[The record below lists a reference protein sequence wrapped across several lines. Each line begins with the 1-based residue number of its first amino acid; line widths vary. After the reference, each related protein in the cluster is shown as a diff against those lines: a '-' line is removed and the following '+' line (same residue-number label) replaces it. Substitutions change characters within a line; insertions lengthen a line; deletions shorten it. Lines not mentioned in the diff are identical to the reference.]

1 MPAVAAAIPGILI
14 NVAAGIAINAAVGFV
29 SNAILGSADQSRTSR
44 GVERSPR
51 AGVNEPVRVM
61 FGEFATPG
69 RFWHQNSY
77 GSDNDYLQL
86 VFECGRTEYD
96 SLSGMLAGGKAVSL
110 SGSNANPKGR
120 VIDAYTVGG
129 VPHAWVK
136 FYTGAAGQ
144 TADAELVARANPP
157 ERWPSTKTMTGTAYV
172 IITVRYDEK
181 VFEGGLPEWTFI
193 WKGAKLYDRR
203 KDSTQPGGSG
213 SHRWGQPATYEWT
226 ANPAIILDNFRRGLW
241 INGVRVLGIG
251 VNEAACHHARTVAAA
266 NLCDETVFYDDTG
279 RTLPRYIFGGEISD
293 AEDQISV
300 VRMLETAMAGY
311 GAEFGGAY
319 APLPAQTMSS
329 VLTLTDKDR
338 VTGSDVS
345 ERTRLDPTQ
354 VKTAFN
360 GMFVSKAN
368 GWVEKEYGL
377 RADTTGEALE
387 GGRRQGKLDLEF
399 ITEQEIAASVAE
411 VIMRRDRY
419 SASEVA
425 TFGPKAA
432 KLEPGDVVTR
442 VSALLGTV
450 PMMVWSVREQS
461 GARYQLTLRRWDNAI
476 VPDPTEGFVP
486 ILPDPIAAPVPD
498 RPITVSGLLA
508 LAATQVSGSNTVPAI
523 RVTWTP
529 ITDRTVDRVLI
540 KYWRDGEPDDARYL
554 SVDDPGAGLAVI
566 EGVVPDADYVMTA
579 TIVTTPPRTTIWSAE
594 SAVTTG
600 PLTVVAEVPPIA
612 PEMLGPELAA
622 DHGFLTSTDEGSLS
636 ELIDNFRQDMD
647 NLAGAVAT
655 ANMTANVIR
664 QLVEARFGSAA
675 AAVFTEQQVR
685 ATQYTALAT
694 QITEVLAQVDE
705 VIADGYLRFE
715 SVVDGGGALAT
726 ITAKVKAS
734 AGAAFSQ
741 AAWILSAEADGAGG
755 TNAYFGV
762 MGTFYVFKPD
772 GSRVP
777 AFAVDVANNRVR
789 FNDWDSIATVSG
801 IPIIQ
806 MHGSTGDFSISVS

>member
-1 MPAVAAAIPGILI
+1 MPAVAAAIPGVLL
-14 NVAAGIAINAAVGFV
+14 NVAAGIAVNAAVGFV

-77 GSDNDYLQL
+77 GADNDFLQM

-96 SLSGMLAGGKAVSL
+96 SLSGMLADGKAVSL
-110 SGSNANPKGR
+110 SGSNADPKGR
-120 VIDAYTVGG
+120 VIDPYTVGG

-136 FYTGAAGQ
+136 YYTGAAGQ
-144 TADAELVARANPP
+144 TADAELVTRANPA
-157 ERWPSTKTMTGTAYV
+157 ERWPSTKTMAGTAYAIV
-172 IITVRYDEK
+172 TVRYDEK

-193 WKGAKLYDRR
+193 WRGAKLYDRR

-213 SHRWGQPATYEWT
+213 AHRWGNPSTYEWT

-241 INGVRVLGIG
+241 LNGVRVLGIG
-251 VNEAACHHARTVAAA
+251 VNEAACHHARIVAAA
-266 NLCDETVFYDDTG
+266 NLCDEDVFYEDTG

-338 VTGSDVS
+338 VSGSDVS
-345 ERTRLDPTQ
+345 EKTRLDPTQ
-354 VKTAFN
+354 VKTAYN
-360 GMFVSKAN
+360 GMFVSKAD

-377 RADTTGEALE
+377 RADTTGETLE

-399 ITEQEIAASVAE
+399 ITEQEIASSVAE
-411 VIMRRDRY
+411 IIMRRDRY
-419 SASEVA
+419 SATLVE

-432 KLEPGDVVTR
+432 KLEPGDVITR
-442 VSALLGTV
+442 VNALLGTV
-450 PMMVWSVREQS
+450 PMMVWSVRELS

-486 ILPDPIAAPVPD
+486 VLPAPIAAPVPD
-498 RPITVSGLLA
+498 RPITVSALLA
-508 LAATQVSGSNTVPAI
+508 VAATQVSGPNTVPAI

-566 EGVVPDADYVMTA
+566 EGVVPDADYVVA
-579 TIVTTPPRTTIWSAE
+579 GTIVTTPPRTTIWSAE
-594 SAVTTG
+594 SVVTTG
-600 PLTVVAEVPPIA
+600 ALTVATVPGDNSVDFTKLTGDLRSLLTWMGSSARELKQALDVTGRLVAEQD
-612 PEMLGPELAA
+612 LANFGA
-622 DHGFLTSTDEGSLS
+622 FNQLRRGINVKLDTLS
-636 ELIDNFRQDMD
+636 ASF
-647 NLAGAVAT
+647 
-655 ANMTANVIR
+655 
-664 QLVEARFGSAA
+664 
-675 AAVFTEQQVR
+675 
-685 ATQYTALAT
+685 
-694 QITEVLAQVDE
+694 DE
-705 VIADGYLRFE
+705 VIEVALGPGGAIATALSSLYAAMGGNSSEVNVRWQAVAAPVGYSARYAIQAAVNDGSFRAATFLLDVPANPAEPTRVVLVGDQVVLANSDASILKPALLVEDGEIKFVGARAGRIASADGTSMVLDFDDPE
-715 SVVDGGGALAT
+715 
-726 ITAKVKAS
+726 
-734 AGAAFSQ
+734 
-741 AAWILSAEADGAGG
+741 IL
-755 TNAYFGV
+755 
-762 MGTFYVFKPD
+762 M
-772 GSRVP
+772 
-777 AFAVDVANNRVR
+777 
-789 FNDWDSIATVSG
+789 VS
-801 IPIIQ
+801 PP
-806 MHGSTGDFSISVS
+806 

>member
-1 MPAVAAAIPGILI
+1 MPPVVAAIPGILI
-14 NVAAGIAINAAVGFV
+14 NVAAGIAVNAAVGFV
-29 SNAILGSADQSRTSR
+29 SNAITGSADKSRSSR

-77 GSDNDYLQL
+77 GADNDYLQL

-96 SLSGMLAGGKAVSL
+96 SLSGLLADGKAVAL
-110 SGSNANPKGR
+110 SGSNADAKGR
-120 VIDAYTVGG
+120 VIDAYTVSG

-136 FYTGAAGQ
+136 YYTGAAGQ
-144 TADAELVARANPP
+144 AADAELVARANPSG
-157 ERWPSTKTMTGTAYV
+157 RWPSTKTMTGTAYA

-193 WKGAKLYDRR
+193 WRGAKLYDRR

-213 SHRWGQPATYEWT
+213 AHRWGNPATYEWT

-251 VNEAACHHARTVAAA
+251 VNEAACHHARIVAAA
-266 NLCDETVFYDDTG
+266 NLCDEDVFYEDTE
-279 RTLPRYIFGGEISD
+279 RTLPRYIFGGEVSD

-338 VTGSDVS
+338 VSGSDVS
-345 ERTRLDPTQ
+345 EKTRLDPTQ
-354 VKTAFN
+354 VKTAYN
-360 GMFVSKAN
+360 GMFVSKAD

-377 RADTTGEALE
+377 RADTTGETLE

-399 ITEQEIAASVAE
+399 ITEQEIASSVAE
-411 VIMRRDRY
+411 IIMRRDRY
-419 SASEVA
+419 SATLVE

-442 VSALLGTV
+442 VNALLGTV
-450 PMMVWSVREQS
+450 PMMVWSVRELS
-461 GARYQLTLRRWDNAI
+461 AARYQLTLRRWDNAI

-486 ILPDPIAAPVPD
+486 ILPAPFAAPVPD

-508 LAATQVSGSNTVPAI
+508 VAATQVSGSNTVPAI

-566 EGVVPDADYVMTA
+566 EGVVPDADYVVAA

-594 SAVTTG
+594 SEVTTG
-600 PLTVVAEVPPIA
+600 PLTVATVPGDNSVDFTKLTDDLRSLLTWMGSSARDLKQALEVTGRLVAEQDIA
-612 PEMLGPELAA
+612 NFGQFNQLRRGIQVKLDTLSAGFDEVIEVALGPGGAIATALSSLYAAMGGSSSEVNVRWQALAA
-622 DHGFLTSTDEGSLS
+622 PVGYS
-636 ELIDNFRQDMD
+636 
-647 NLAGAVAT
+647 
-655 ANMTANVIR
+655 
-664 QLVEARFGSAA
+664 ARFGIE
-675 AAVFTEQQVR
+675 AAVNDGSFRSATFLLDVPANPAEPTRVVLVGDQV
-685 ATQYTALAT
+685 
-694 QITEVLAQVDE
+694 VLANSDASILKPALLVEDGE
-705 VIADGYLRFE
+705 VKF
-715 SVVDGGGALAT
+715 
-726 ITAKVKAS
+726 
-734 AGAAFSQ
+734 AGARVGR
-741 AAWILSAEADGAGG
+741 LSS
-755 TNAYFGV
+755 
-762 MGTFYVFKPD
+762 PD
-772 GSRVP
+772 GVSYIDLGPVP
-777 AFAVDVANNRVR
+777 S
-789 FNDWDSIATVSG
+789 WHLES
-801 IPIIQ
+801 
-806 MHGSTGDFSISVS
+806 ST